1 MEILKNILR
10 EMETKNDA
18 PAKLIDVDE
27 DRSNELIEIA
37 TNHYPYVPH
46 SFRIDVDWL
55 NRLNEL
61 IHLAKHVFPDGSDYL
76 IEWLAVIQVISE
88 NEDETDDETEF

>member
-46 SFRIDVDWL
+46 SFRIDVD
-55 NRLNEL
+55 
-61 IHLAKHVFPDGSDYL
+61 
-76 IEWLAVIQVISE
+76 
-88 NEDETDDETEF
+88 